1 MNLEEILAR
10 LVAFHVLG
18 LNAVA
23 GLCQQAGIDTI
34 ICDPGD
40 ISRAHRPTGYTETSE
55 LAACQPMIERLA
67 A

>member
-1 MNLEEILAR
+1 MNVEEIRAT
-10 LVAFHVLG
+10 LVAFHVLR

-23 GLCQQAGIDTI
+23 GLHQQAGIDTI

-40 ISRAHRPTGYTETSE
+40 ISHAHRFNEYIETGE
-55 LAACQPMIERLA
+55 LAACQQMIEHLA

>member
-1 MNLEEILAR
+1 MNVEAILAR
-10 LVAFHVLG
+10 LVAFHVLR

-23 GLCQQAGIDTI
+23 GAVSAVRIDTI

-40 ISRAHRPTGYTETSE
+40 ISRAHRSNEYIETGE
-55 LAACQPMIERLA
+55 LAACPQMIEHLA